1 MQYVQPT
8 SDRGELV
15 TIADLEVDLRVG
27 ADMGRRGSKRGSI
40 RGSFSPDSFFPA
52 LQVGEAFLDSGFG
65 GPSDLYVIEAEVA
78 FHGFDV

>member
-15 TIADLEVDLRVG
+15 TIADLGVDLRVG

-40 RGSFSPDSFFPA
+40 RGSFFPSERGA
-52 LQVGEAFLDSGFG
+52 AERKGNGSTKTDLEFTSEISNSGF
-65 GPSDLYVIEAEVA
+65 
-78 FHGFDV
+78 